1 MYRYG
6 RKVKL
11 MVIYSADE
19 TAVNPNM
26 LKRVPFFQAPNPAAS
41 GKLAEAIKKSTN
53 KELVEMHELYTN
65 VHSLTFA
72 VDQANSIKDVK
83 KFIKKRLHS
92 EKDIA
97 LLKGTNYY
105 MIMQQHEQLRA
116 AIGEHLS
123 PEDIEFLESQE
134 QEQEE
139 IIHPLNEKYYPPSE
153 ESEEISVPQTFH
165 FEKSK
170 SISMESPS
178 ISEPKSRPS
187 SIGYKFYINGAEVAN
202 KRQPIFELLKG
213 NLAVFLYSDLVIE
226 TGTGIRRARN
236 FGVQNI

>member
-1 MYRYG
+1 MYRFG

-19 TAVNPNM
+19 TTVTPNM
-26 LKRVPFFQAPNPAAS
+26 LKRVPFFQAPNPAVS

-53 KELVEMHELYTN
+53 KELIEMHGLYTN
-65 VHSLTFA
+65 THSLTFA
-72 VDQANSIKDVK
+72 VDQTNSIKDIK

-97 LLKGTNYY
+97 VLKGTNYY
-105 MIMQQHEQLRA
+105 MIMKQHEELRA
-116 AIGEHLS
+116 ADIGEHLS
-123 PEDIEFLESQE
+123 PEDIEYLESQE

-139 IIHPLNEKYYPPSE
+139 LIHPLNEKYYPPSE
-153 ESEEISVPQTFH
+153 ESEEISAPQTFH

-178 ISEPKSRPS
+178 ISEAKSGPS
-187 SIGYKFYINGAEVAN
+187 SIGYKFYINGTEIAN

-213 NLAVFLYSDLVIE
+213 NLAVFLRS
-226 TGTGIRRARN
+226 
-236 FGVQNI
+236 